1 VALPILTANR
11 EPDRRVGDSAT
22 ALLTV
27 NNIEVIYD
35 HVILVL
41 KGVSLRVPEGGI
53 VALLGANGAGK
64 STTLKAISGLL
75 RTERGEVT
83 KGAIEFLGQPIH
95 RRDPADIVRRGI
107 VQVMEGRHV
116 FEHLTVEEN
125 LMTGA
130 YTRPTG
136 RAIGA
141 DLELVYRYF
150 PRLKDRRTVRAGYVS
165 GGEQQML
172 AIGRALMARP
182 RLMLLD
188 EPSMGLAPMLVQ
200 EIFDI
205 VSRLNREEKLAVLLA
220 EQNASMAL
228 RFAQYA
234 YVMESG
240 RIVLDGD
247 ARTISENEDVKEFYL
262 GLSGVG
268 HRKSY
273 RDVKHYRRRK
283 RWLS

>member
-1 VALPILTANR
+1 MSENGT
-11 EPDRRVGDSAT
+11 S
-22 ALLTV
+22 LLTV

-41 KGVSLRVPEGGI
+41 KGVSLQVPEGGI

-83 KGAIEFLGQPIH
+83 KGAVEFLRSPIH

-125 LMTGA
+125 LLTGA
-130 YTRPTG
+130 YTRRNG
-136 RAIGA
+136 RSIGD
-141 DLELVYRYF
+141 DLERVYRYF
-150 PRLKDRRTVRAGYVS
+150 PRLKERRTVRAGYVS

-182 RLMLLD
+182 KLMLLD

-200 EIFDI
+200 EIFEI
-205 VSRLNREEKLAVLLA
+205 VSRLNREEKVAVLLA
-220 EQNASMAL
+220 EQNVSMAL
-228 RFAQYA
+228 RFAQYG

-240 RIVLDGD
+240 RIVLDGN
-247 ARTISENEDVKEFYL
+247 ARAISENEDVKEFYL

-268 HRKSY
+268 QRKSY